1 MCEIADQ
8 QLINRDGKPFA
19 LLLSMTTSTLT
30 LSKLIDD
37 RRSRMVGLALAGVLA
52 LVSVGFLVA
61 ARNVGSRLPPS
72 ATRAVLPERAY
83 DLPIV
88 RSLPRPQT
96 NRNRIIDMLPA
107 SSTVARR

>member
-1 MCEIADQ
+1 
-8 QLINRDGKPFA
+8 
-19 LLLSMTTSTLT
+19 MTTSTLT

-37 RRSRMVGLALAGVLA
+37 RRYRMVGLALAGVLA
-52 LVSVGFLVA
+52 LVSIGFFVA

-88 RSLPRPQT
+88 RYLPRPQT